1 MKWNNNNKKDT
12 QRREEFFVLF
22 NQQQPFVVAV
32 VLFCRSFHNYFFL
45 VFRWFYES
53 TSCMHSNMKRMHHL
67 YSLFVEQMW
76 AEYEMHIRCVAFY
89 FLSVLLANKT
99 FGIFILV
106 LGFVLRPTQKQKKRN
121 KKKKRKRKE
130 PKNHR
135 IRLVCVPRPD
145 PIFFSGLVVRM
156 WIVSHFQSIPI
167 YRKRR
172 LLCNWALQHACAPS
186 TKLFLFSEW
195 YYFFLL
201 GD

>member
-1 MKWNNNNKKDT
+1 MKWNNNNKKDA

-106 LGFVLRPTQKQKKRN
+106 LGFVLRPTQNKRKEIKKTKKKRN
-121 KKKKRKRKE
+121 EKSRKIIGFVWYVCRG
-130 PKNHR
+130 R
-135 IRLVCVPRPD
+135 I
-145 PIFFSGLVVRM
+145 
-156 WIVSHFQSIPI
+156 
-167 YRKRR
+167 
-172 LLCNWALQHACAPS
+172 
-186 TKLFLFSEW
+186 LF
-195 YYFFLL
+195 FFLV
-201 GD
+201 